1 MVVPLN
7 LVESLVSNFNPESS
21 FFTLEENRRRNY
33 LVEKLLA
40 NYYELLEGNGEL
52 IDNIDSISSELD
64 EIFYTALERYRREH
78 S

>member
-1 MVVPLN
+1 MLGIETVL
-7 LVESLVSNFNPESS
+7 SNFNPESS
-21 FFTLEENRRRNY
+21 FFTAKENKRRSY

-40 NYYELLEGNGEL
+40 NYYALLEGNGD
-52 IDNIDSISSELD
+52 IIDSIDSINIELD